1 MVSPRVGF
9 RNTAL
14 SSLICPPLAPTSF
27 LVVFTRLCLVIP
39 IRVVTDL
46 PIVQT
51 DALGMAATFLVCLSF
66 ALLGALRPILLHWAA
81 SNVGL
86 VSEGLLSPALAMSSR
101 GRRRPGQLAIR
112 ICDVLGLVQLEL
124 RLSLAACGA
133 PPWSSWRSS

>member
-1 MVSPRVGF
+1 M
-9 RNTAL
+9 
-14 SSLICPPLAPTSF
+14 
-27 LVVFTRLCLVIP
+27 IP

-86 VSEGLLSPALAMSSR
+86 VSDGLFSPALAMYHLLGLSSR
-101 GRRRPGQLAIR
+101 GRRRPSQLTVR
-112 ICDVLGLVQLEL
+112 SCDVLGLVQLGL
-124 RLSLAACGA
+124 RI
-133 PPWSSWRSS
+133 